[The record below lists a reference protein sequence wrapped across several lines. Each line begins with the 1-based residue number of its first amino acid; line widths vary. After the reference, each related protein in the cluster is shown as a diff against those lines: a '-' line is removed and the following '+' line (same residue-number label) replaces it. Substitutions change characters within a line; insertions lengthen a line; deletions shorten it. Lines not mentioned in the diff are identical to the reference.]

1 MIVNVGSKAV
11 TIQDQATLAGSNL
24 RLNTAQVKI
33 PGGAQITLQY
43 NATIGNWIQEGISS
57 AAAAGLQDTNTSGM
71 VVQTGP
77 SGVTAG
83 RTIITGTNGVNVT
96 NGTGV
101 SGDPRISIPGSS
113 KGDLIVHDGA
123 NNVRLP
129 LGGLGQTLVA
139 NSSLPAGLEWATRAV
154 SGSNGLS
161 VANGDWS
168 SGTAAVISLPGSNKG
183 DLLVHNGTEFTRIAA
198 GAEGTVLQI
207 DSSQSA
213 GLKWAPKT
221 PLTTKGDIQ
230 TFSTAPT
237 RLDVGA
243 DGQVLQADS
252 SRTSGLKWTALTYTN
267 WEDFY
272 VGVASSNGLVE
283 FTKGFR
289 QLGMGPQAVPLRI
302 TGTRL
307 TGYWT
312 LSDEAA
318 TNNAVSGVYG
328 GAPITNM
335 KVRVIYTGILSLGII
350 AFRVGAACTGSAAYV
365 NSTAF
370 TTPAFTVVTPASNS
384 ANINGKRYIEF
395 DNVLNGVTCANDDDW
410 FLKLERGLNADGDT
424 HTGTMLIHK
433 IAIGITRRIQ

>member
-1 MIVNVGSKAV
+1 M
-11 TIQDQATLAGSNL
+11 
-24 RLNTAQVKI
+24 
-33 PGGAQITLQY
+33 
-43 NATIGNWIQEGISS
+43 
-57 AAAAGLQDTNTSGM
+57 
-71 VVQTGP
+71 
-77 SGVTAG
+77 
-83 RTIITGTNGVNVT
+83 T

-183 DLLVHNGTEFTRIAA
+183 DLLVHNGTEYTRIAA
-198 GAEGTVLQI
+198 GAEGTVLQT

-252 SRTSGLKWTALTYTN
+252 SQTSGLKWTALTYTN

-272 VGVASSNGLVE
+272 VGVASSNGLVSSPRVSANS
-283 FTKGFR
+283 GWVA
-289 QLGMGPQAVPLRI
+289 GGPTAI

-318 TNNAVSGVYG
+318 TNNAVISGYIG

-335 KVRVIYTGILSLGII
+335 KVRVIYTGSTFTGNI